1 MRPDPSTTVTR
12 RSRPRY
18 ARPARLTLLA
28 AIAAGLLAGSW
39 LGFTAGQSAGQTAAQ
54 PDAAL
59 DEPAAG
65 SPALPANVGVN
76 GDLETRRERV
86 RQMSSRDQAELL
98 RKKERFDRLSPAEQ
112 QRMRQLHDELSHD
125 PRAPQLLNT
134 LASYSAWLQTLTA
147 AERAELLSM
156 EPQAR
161 VDQIRQWQQE
171 QRRDE
176 AGRLGI
182 PQVTIPVEDAK
193 LVMEW
198 IETYLQRSRPHFER
212 RTPQL
217 AERLQQ
223 TTDRKRQHFMLVYT
237 LMQTFN
243 EPDAIP
249 PIDPAEMQAL
259 AEKLSEAHRK
269 QLLAAATAKEQL
281 ELILRWCRAAFLR
294 QFEPTRDELEKHYRE
309 SLTAE
314 DREWLDAMPR
324 QRFQQTLRSLYFRDR
339 QPPPDWNRRF
349 PGGRSRGPGG
359 GPGPGPGGPGPGGP
373 GPGGPGLN
381 SGGPGLGG
389 GGPSGPGPGNA
400 VPSNSAPSNTAPG
413 NSAPGNT
420 APGNTVPGNV
430 APSSA
435 APGNAEDAR
444 QNRLP

>member
-1 MRPDPSTTVTR
+1 MRPDPSTAGTR
-12 RSRPRY
+12 RSRQRH
-18 ARPARLTLLA
+18 ARRARLTLVA
-28 AIAAGLLAGSW
+28 AIAAGLVAGSW
-39 LGFTAGQSAGQTAAQ
+39 LGFAAGQSAGPSATAPASSSPGPSPSPSAGQPTGQPAGQPAGQSADQSPIQ

-59 DEPAAG
+59 TEPATG
-65 SPALPANVGVN
+65 SPALPANVAMN

-125 PRAPQLLNT
+125 PRAPQLLHT

-147 AERAELLSM
+147 AERAELLGM

-198 IETYLQRSRPHFER
+198 IETYLQRSRPHFEQR
-212 RTPQL
+212 VPQL

-249 PIDPAEMQAL
+249 PIQPGEMKSL
-259 AEKLSEAHRK
+259 AERLTDAHRK
-269 QLLAAATAKEQL
+269 QLLAAATPKEQL
-281 ELILRWCRAAFLR
+281 ELILKWCRAAFFR

-324 QRFQQTLRSLYFRDR
+324 ERFQQTLRSLYFRDR

-359 GPGPGPGGPGPGGP
+359 PMGPGGPSEPVPNAANGRPTGVPGDKDARRG
-373 GPGGPGLN
+373 
-381 SGGPGLGG
+381 
-389 GGPSGPGPGNA
+389 SGP
-400 VPSNSAPSNTAPG
+400 
-413 NSAPGNT
+413 
-420 APGNTVPGNV
+420 
-430 APSSA
+430 
-435 APGNAEDAR
+435 
-444 QNRLP
+444 